1 MDRELWAVIKNEIDL
16 RVEAEPSLGS
26 FLHSLIL
33 SQKDLLAAVA
43 SILASKLHSDALSAM
58 DIKKGASIFASSTIL
73 GNITIGEN
81 AVVAAGSLVL
91 KDVQRDTTVAGIP
104 AKELNKLNITNDS
117 WDPGNSGL

>member
-1 MDRELWAVIKNEIDL
+1 MKIMLNTFNQLENNK
-16 RVEAEPSLGS
+16 
-26 FLHSLIL
+26 F
-33 SQKDLLAAVA
+33 
-43 SILASKLHSDALSAM
+43 
-58 DIKKGASIFASSTIL
+58 IFASSTIL